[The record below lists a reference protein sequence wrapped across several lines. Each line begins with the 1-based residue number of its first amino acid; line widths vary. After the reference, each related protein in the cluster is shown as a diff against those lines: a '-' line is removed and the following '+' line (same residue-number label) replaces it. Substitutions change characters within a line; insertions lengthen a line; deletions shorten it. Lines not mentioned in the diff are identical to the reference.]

1 MRVSSEVHAICHC
14 SIIKFILVSSSRVSS
29 FIWFELASKNCVWK
43 FSRFSFGMGF
53 SILGGG
59 SGLGGG
65 IMAISVLGGICSCI
79 GKWSELRSISWFVI
93 DLY

>member
-53 SILGGG
+53 SILGV
-59 SGLGGG
+59 
-65 IMAISVLGGICSCI
+65 VLV
-79 GKWSELRSISWFVI
+79 WVVVLWRSMYWVGFVVV
-93 DLY
+93 